1 MVRKNQKLPHD
12 QAVRHAK
19 RLINRGNSIT
29 QTIQDTQLSHKDVL
43 KIKNEGI

>member
-1 MVRKNQKLPHD
+1 MPKKNQKLPHE

-29 QTIQDTQLSHKDVL
+29 QTIQDTQLSHTDVL
-43 KIKNEGI
+43 KIKNEGM